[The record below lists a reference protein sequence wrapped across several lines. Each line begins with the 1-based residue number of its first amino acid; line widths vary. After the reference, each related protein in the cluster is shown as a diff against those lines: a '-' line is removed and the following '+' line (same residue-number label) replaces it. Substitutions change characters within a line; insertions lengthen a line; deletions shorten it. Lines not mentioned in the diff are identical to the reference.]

1 MKEQTTIRL
10 PKELKEEIEK
20 EADKRNISFNGMVN
34 QLIYDSLKAIHQG
47 RQYFHHS
54 LFRKRRQWF
63 VL

>member
-34 QLIYDSLKAIHQG
+34 QLIYDSLKAIHHG
-47 RQYFHHS
+47 RQ
-54 LFRKRRQWF
+54 
-63 VL
+63 